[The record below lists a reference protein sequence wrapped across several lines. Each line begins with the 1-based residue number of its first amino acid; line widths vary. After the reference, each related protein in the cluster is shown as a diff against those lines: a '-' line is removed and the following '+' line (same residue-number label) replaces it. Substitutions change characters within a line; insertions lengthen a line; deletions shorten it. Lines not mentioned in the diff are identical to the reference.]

1 MIKAYFKQLWNIM
14 KQNRLFTGIYVIG
27 SGLAIAMTMTIFM
40 VLYVKFA
47 PVYPEYNRS
56 RMVVMKY
63 IGRTNKDK
71 SPGRFGGSLSYSL
84 AEKFRE
90 LPHADKVTAMVSLP
104 IKGVFSLAIPSNRTN
119 LDVNCIFADAAYWEV
134 FNFRFLSGGPFTE
147 AEVTSNLPVVIL
159 SDNIAE
165 KVFASTDVAGRQ
177 IAINGQDYKV
187 CGVVKEVSST
197 QPATSAEIYLPLFT
211 YPRIREDGLV
221 GTFQFYL
228 TATDAGERDLLKS
241 EVTDVINRYTQEDPK
256 FEYHLY
262 GQPDDYWMSIFRT
275 DKFSSPD
282 IQKILKGFFYILLA
296 LLFIPALN
304 LSGMIS
310 SLMNRRM
317 AEIGVRK
324 AYGATNRQI
333 VVQMLNENLLLT
345 CVGGIIGLLLSYLFV
360 WGAND
365 WIHYVFDDT
374 PNLMPGTALPTP
386 TLEMFFNPLLF
397 VTVFALCLLLNLIS
411 ALIPTLWAL
420 RQTII
425 QCIYTKR

>member
-1 MIKAYFKQLWNIM
+1 M

-256 FEYHLY
+256 
-262 GQPDDYWMSIFRT
+262 
-275 DKFSSPD
+275 
-282 IQKILKGFFYILLA
+282 
-296 LLFIPALN
+296 LFIPALN

-310 SLMNRRM
+310 SRMNRRM